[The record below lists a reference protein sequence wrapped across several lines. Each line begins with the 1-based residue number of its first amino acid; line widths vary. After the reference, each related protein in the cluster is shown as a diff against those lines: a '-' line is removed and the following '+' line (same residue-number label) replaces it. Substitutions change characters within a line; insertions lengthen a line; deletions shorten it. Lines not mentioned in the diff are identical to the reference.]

1 MSNIICGNNMELLAS
16 ASLAMFPVR
25 IRRKST
31 LLIANQCVLRE
42 TNNHSSPDPGP
53 GITGNNLSEL
63 FPIPDTVYGSPH
75 ILGTRILIWAI
86 LDGSKFRLTSAEIY
100 PSTRGQSRE

>member
-1 MSNIICGNNMELLAS
+1 MSNIICGNNMELLPS

-42 TNNHSSPDPGP
+42 TNSPDPGP
-53 GITGNNLSEL
+53 GITGNNLSKL